1 MIQKIYDPFNYEM
14 DTRTVVTIG
23 KFDGIHRGHQELI
36 RRAVRY
42 ARAETAAGRP
52 TKSVVFSFDMAP
64 AMILT
69 SEERARMLEGMGV
82 DAIAECE
89 FGPKICRMSAED
101 FISLVLVRKMHICHI
116 IVGPDFR
123 FGYERR
129 GDAAMLQAVGT
140 GADLREEERFTTEVV
155 SAVRDEETGEK
166 ISSTRVR
173 NELSEGHMERVNAL
187 LGYTYFVSG
196 EIIRGRQVGR
206 TIGIPTANLR
216 PDPSKILP
224 PKGVYESRSVVTVSE
239 RTLDPAVN
247 ESVAADVFHYRK
259 RFNGVTDIGT
269 KPTVGGTFV
278 GVETYFFDCDEDLY
292 GKNLRVELLHFAR
305 PEMKFRTLDELKAQI
320 LGDAERGRRY
330 FRNL

>member
-1 MIQKIYDPFNYEM
+1 MIQKIYDPFNYEA

-36 RRAVRY
+36 RRAVRF

-69 SEERARMLEGMGV
+69 SEERAHMLEGMGV

-89 FGPKICRMSAED
+89 FGPKICHMSAED

-129 GDAAMLQAVGT
+129 GAAAMLKAAEG
-140 GADLREEERFTTEVV
+140 FTTEVV
-155 SAVRDEETGEK
+155 SAVTDEETGEK
-166 ISSTRVR
+166 ISSTHVR
-173 NELSEGHMERVNAL
+173 KELSEGHMERVNEL
-187 LGYTYFVSG
+187 LGYTYFVTG

-247 ESVAADVFHYRK
+247 ESVAPDVFHYRK

-305 PEMKFRTLDELKAQI
+305 PEMKFRTLDELKTQI
-320 LGDAERGRRY
+320 LGDAERGRQY